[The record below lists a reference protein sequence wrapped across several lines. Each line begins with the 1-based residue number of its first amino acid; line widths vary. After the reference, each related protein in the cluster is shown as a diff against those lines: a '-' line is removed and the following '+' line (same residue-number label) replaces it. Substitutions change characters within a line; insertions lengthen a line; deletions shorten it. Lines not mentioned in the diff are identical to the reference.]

1 MFKKDL
7 LFLPIQEFEKY
18 IEKEKLSSTS

>member
-18 IEKEKLSSTS
+18 FEKEKLSSTC